1 VRWPPV
7 LLALLMTIPML
18 PATAAPAESNIVIV
32 EGEGAANRIRQRTAR
47 EPIVQVEDENHK
59 PVAGAVVVFALPA
72 HDAGGAFANGAHNLT
87 AVTNDQGRAT
97 ARGFQAN
104 GAEGS
109 YQMRVNA
116 SGNGQAATASI
127 NMVNAAVKAGGGNN
141 GNNGTNGTIGSTSA
155 SITPGAGTAGPPR

>member
-59 PVAGAVVVFALPA
+59 PVAGAVVAFTLPN
-72 HDAGGAFANGAHNLT
+72 HGAGGAFANSAHALST
-87 AVTNDQGRAT
+87 VAND
-97 ARGFQAN
+97 
-104 GAEGS
+104 S

-116 SGNGQAATASI
+116 SGNGRTSIANI
-127 NMVNAAVKAGGGNN
+127 NMANPAAAAASGAIAVKAGS
-141 GNNGTNGTIGSTSA
+141 GNNGTNCATGSTA
-155 SITPGAGTAGPPR
+155 TTITPGAGTAGPPR